1 MWRNIHHLTSPLKMT
16 FELSC
21 DRIGHWCARRADGK
35 VCGTFF
41 ERDAAVRFARRECRD
56 ESLLLLIIKSASEI
70 VRAEGNFL
78 LPKSS

>member
-1 MWRNIHHLTSPLKMT
+1 
-16 FELSC
+16 
-21 DRIGHWCARRADGK
+21 
-35 VCGTFF
+35 
-41 ERDAAVRFARRECRD
+41 VRFARRECRD